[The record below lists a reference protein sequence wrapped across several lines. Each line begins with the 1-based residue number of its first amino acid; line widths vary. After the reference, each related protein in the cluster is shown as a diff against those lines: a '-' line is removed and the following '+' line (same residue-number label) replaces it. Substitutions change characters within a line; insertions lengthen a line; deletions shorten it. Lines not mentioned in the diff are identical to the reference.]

1 MGSQDTAVT
10 AAAIHPALDG
20 ATLAVAS
27 GQQGI
32 EITELEERSPAARI
46 GLEEGD
52 IIQGVNRKRV
62 TSVAD
67 LRAAIEDK
75 QGVIALNVKR
85 GDSSLFIVLRNA
97 N

>member
-1 MGSQDTAVT
+1 MSFADMKKRSKTDLSSLIKETEKISSPNTFGDT
-10 AAAIHPALDG
+10 
-20 ATLAVAS
+20 
-27 GQQGI
+27 
-32 EITELEERSPAARI
+32 
-46 GLEEGD
+46 D

-85 GDSSLFIVLRNA
+85 GDSSLFIVLRNT